1 MALGVGAAG
10 QIPGEGRCG
19 MVGQRVGEEDGE
31 VWTSVWGLG
40 WGDAHQRTLSVAVQK
55 RRLVLTGVRPGK
67 QRVAPMVW
75 LERTGASRWS
85 SWVRRRHRTTPEV
98 AGDGEA
104 LVAQLKLSPMGK
116 SRGGVPRS
124 TARRSVAPKRGPTR
138 WWGCSG
144 RRQRGEGRTHVEERR
159 GADCSVERGGNREV
173 KPSVFASQRRWWIRM
188 PVGTVTGVAADSVLR
203 GRRWRACTV
212 KHDPGAVHSGL
223 VMFMRASPVNIK
235 LNFFQYSN

>member
-1 MALGVGAAG
+1 MGGASGATRA
-10 QIPGEGRCG
+10 QP
-19 MVGQRVGEEDGE
+19 DGE
-31 VWTSVWGLG
+31 MQG
-40 WGDAHQRTLSVAVQK
+40 R
-55 RRLVLTGVRPGK
+55 
-67 QRVAPMVW
+67 
-75 LERTGASRWS
+75 GASVHCS
-85 SWVRRRHRTTPEV
+85 
-98 AGDGEA
+98 
-104 LVAQLKLSPMGK
+104 AQRCSK
-116 SRGGVPRS
+116 
-124 TARRSVAPKRGPTR
+124 KRPTR

-144 RRQRGEGRTHVEERR
+144 RWQRGEGRTRVEERR